1 MKRSFLIA
9 GGTLGGLGAVMAIT
23 PPQLGSSESALAL
36 GAGAPAG
43 AAAQPVAATTT
54 TAAAPAATTTKSAT
68 VKKSTATKS
77 ANTTTTTKSTSTT
90 KAAAATQSATP
101 AATQSASATPT
112 AAKTTAPATSSKS
125 GTFTGDAINVGYGI
139 VQVEITVQNGKIT
152 DAQAVSAPT
161 GRSDR
166 WTQMSVPV
174 LRQRTL
180 AAQGSNISGVS
191 GASYTSYGWYKSLV
205 SALAKA
211 GL

>member
-9 GGTLGGLGAVMAIT
+9 GGTLSGLGAVMAIT
-23 PPQLGSSESALAL
+23 PPQLGSSSGSLSL

-43 AAAQPVAATTT
+43 LNAQPVASNNAGT
-54 TAAAPAATTTKSAT
+54 TATPVATKSAAISKATKSAT
-68 VKKSTATKS
+68 ATKSTATKS
-77 ANTTTTTKSTSTT
+77 ASATTTQ
-90 KAAAATQSATP
+90 A

-112 AAKTTAPATSSKS
+112 ATKTTAAAAPATSAKD
-125 GTFTGDAINVGYGI
+125 GTFTGSAVDVGYGI

-152 DAQAVSAPT
+152 DARAVSAPT

-180 AAQGSNISGVS
+180 AAQGSNITAVS

-211 GL
+211 GMN